1 MEALLSISPYIA
13 MLALLLAI
21 PSVVMPGS
29 DKD

>member
-1 MEALLSISPYIA
+1 MEALLSISPYVA
-13 MLALLLAI
+13 MLALLIAI